1 MDTAEDAI
9 DEKNEVR
16 EVLFEDAPVEG
27 IVGRIRGLWCKD
39 DLAVGVGFRW
49 ADASYPASSVS

>member
-1 MDTAEDAI
+1 MDDTAEDAI

-27 IVGRIRGLWCKD
+27 IVRGLGCKD
-39 DLAVGVGFRW
+39 DLAVG
-49 ADASYPASSVS
+49 SVL